1 MGSLNATDNTRG
13 ARREEIEKV
22 SEPISD
28 AFREPFAMGALGLR
42 LGVSV
47 GRSLYPLEAHDA
59 DGLLRRA
66 HAAMFVTRRAH
77 HAQRPAPRA
86 PQAAA

>member
-1 MGSLNATDNTRG
+1 VLDDG
-13 ARREEIEKV
+13 
-22 SEPISD
+22 
-28 AFREPFAMGALGLR
+28 PFAVGELSLR

-66 HAAMFVTRRAH
+66 EAAMFVTKRAH
-77 HAQRPAPRA
+77 HAERLAQREN
-86 PQAAA
+86 QAAA